1 MKKVSLYVREHSTRK
16 LVKANSKTTYPM
28 DATFVLRYGDKWET
42 LRGHHSFAEASV
54 AAQRKQLNLFTGEET
69 ITLSPRPRSGA
80 LDSSIDAYLDST
92 AEHKSHKTWLAYS
105 KALRGFYASCRC
117 ASLAAITLETLK
129 AFVSKMRKENL
140 SDRTIANRLANV
152 VCFLKTHKIDGS
164 LTHPYVEKTV
174 RAYREDEV
182 RAFFKACQKYPELW
196 LLFQFFLCT
205 GAREQEVMHVH
216 YSDIDYKDSIY
227 NVTAK
232 ANWRPKDLAER
243 D

>member
-16 LVKANSKTTYPM
+16 LVKASSKTTYPM
-28 DATFVLRYGDKWET
+28 DATFVLRYGGKWET
-42 LRGHHSFAEASV
+42 LRGHHTFAEASV

-69 ITLSPRPRSGA
+69 ITLSSRPRSGA

-105 KALRGFYASCRC
+105 KARRGFYASCRC

-152 VCFLKTHKIDGS
+152 VCFLKTHKIDVS

-174 RAYREDEV
+174 RAL
-182 RAFFKACQKYPELW
+182 P
-196 LLFQFFLCT
+196 
-205 GAREQEVMHVH
+205 
-216 YSDIDYKDSIY
+216 
-227 NVTAK
+227 
-232 ANWRPKDLAER
+232 
-243 D
+243 